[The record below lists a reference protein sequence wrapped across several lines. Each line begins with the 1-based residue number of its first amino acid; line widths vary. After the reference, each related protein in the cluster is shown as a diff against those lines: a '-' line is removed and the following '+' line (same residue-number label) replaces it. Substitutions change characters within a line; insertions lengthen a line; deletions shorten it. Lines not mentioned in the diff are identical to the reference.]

1 MKLDD
6 LIFTFILAVISFVAG
21 IIGLINRAEHTQ
33 KEKLKDKLLFLCF
46 GGVSSVLIGFIT
58 YEISFYILE
67 NQRLCLAISAFCAWI
82 GTRLLLE
89 AQSRA
94 LDFIQNYKKAK
105 DE

>member
-6 LIFTFILAVISFVAG
+6 LIFTSILAIISFIAG
-21 IIGLINRAEHTQ
+21 IIGLINRAEHKT
-33 KEKLKDKLLFLCF
+33 KERLKDKLLFIGF

-58 YEISFYILE
+58 YEISFYFVE

-94 LDFIQNYKKAK
+94 LHFIQNYKKE
-105 DE
+105 D

>member
-6 LIFTFILAVISFVAG
+6 LISTSILAIISFIAG
-21 IIGLINRAEHTQ
+21 IIGLINRAEHKT
-33 KEKLKDKLLFLCF
+33 KERLKDKLLFIGF

-58 YEISFYILE
+58 YEISFYFLQ
-67 NQRLCLAISAFCAWI
+67 NQRVCLAISAFCAWI

-94 LDFIQNYKKAK
+94 LHFIQNYKKE
-105 DE
+105 D

>member
-6 LIFTFILAVISFVAG
+6 LIFASILAIISFIAG
-21 IIGLINRAEHTQ
+21 IIGLINRAEHKT
-33 KEKLKDKLLFLCF
+33 KESFRDKLLFIAF

-67 NQRLCLAISAFCAWI
+67 NQRLCLAISAFCAWM

-89 AQSRA
+89 AQTRA
-94 LDFIQNYKKAK
+94 LDFIKNYKK
-105 DE
+105 EN